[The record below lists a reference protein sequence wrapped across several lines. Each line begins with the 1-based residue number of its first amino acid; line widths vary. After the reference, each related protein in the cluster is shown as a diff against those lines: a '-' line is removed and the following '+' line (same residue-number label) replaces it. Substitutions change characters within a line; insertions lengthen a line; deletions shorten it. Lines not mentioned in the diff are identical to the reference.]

1 MIILKGVYGDFM
13 KLRPSWVK
21 KIFVDDTSIKN
32 EKGPELFEKYTYEIE
47 GRFGNYKWLNNE
59 FNLEDEG
66 DNTKLQELKIDIE
79 YIPLILTIF
88 RINTFFKSSKKS
100 VISLLS
106 TEQEN
111 RTAEIITEESLV
123 YALNE
128 SSESVFVYL
137 KKLKKGIIEH
147 HLVFSH
153 GNYGNFYDL
162 NIETDEKGIRNFYKN
177 LLNETNNFRVAVLP
191 TITQKSSPYYNK
203 ILEKLEIVNYE
214 DILGITDDFFSLFDI
229 SPNDI
234 VGNITAQKDLESYAN
249 YLSNLRNENDFYYF
263 DEDVDDLDIDFSV
276 KNMEELE
283 DEIKDSINDSEEL
296 YSIDNTY
303 EDEYFDIFLEL
314 EEEFMDFMDRV
325 MFDDSLD
332 EEIKR
337 KYLMGVKNLINE
349 ISALFNNL
357 KSKKEF
363 EKEIL
368 LDLVNAYGID
378 QIKLKKEL
386 FSQIFD
392 EIDME
397 NDLKDIYEISEDKV
411 LNDYKKWYK
420 EVIYKKGKSMM
431 EFIKN

>member
-137 KKLKKGIIEH
+137 KKLKKSIIEH

-214 DILGITDDFFSLFDI
+214 DILGITDEFFSLFDI

>member
-1 MIILKGVYGDFM
+1 
-13 KLRPSWVK
+13 LRPSWVK

-214 DILGITDDFFSLFDI
+214 DILGITDEFFSLFDI

>member
-1 MIILKGVYGDFM
+1 M
-13 KLRPSWVK
+13 
-21 KIFVDDTSIKN
+21 
-32 EKGPELFEKYTYEIE
+32 
-47 GRFGNYKWLNNE
+47 
-59 FNLEDEG
+59 
-66 DNTKLQELKIDIE
+66 
-79 YIPLILTIF
+79 
-88 RINTFFKSSKKS
+88 
-100 VISLLS
+100 
-106 TEQEN
+106 
-111 RTAEIITEESLV
+111 
-123 YALNE
+123 
-128 SSESVFVYL
+128 
-137 KKLKKGIIEH
+137 
-147 HLVFSH
+147 VFSH

-214 DILGITDDFFSLFDI
+214 DILGITDEFFSLFDI

>member
-1 MIILKGVYGDFM
+1 
-13 KLRPSWVK
+13 
-21 KIFVDDTSIKN
+21 
-32 EKGPELFEKYTYEIE
+32 
-47 GRFGNYKWLNNE
+47 
-59 FNLEDEG
+59 
-66 DNTKLQELKIDIE
+66 
-79 YIPLILTIF
+79 
-88 RINTFFKSSKKS
+88 
-100 VISLLS
+100 
-106 TEQEN
+106 
-111 RTAEIITEESLV
+111 
-123 YALNE
+123 
-128 SSESVFVYL
+128 
-137 KKLKKGIIEH
+137 
-147 HLVFSH
+147 
-153 GNYGNFYDL
+153 
-162 NIETDEKGIRNFYKN
+162 
-177 LLNETNNFRVAVLP
+177 
-191 TITQKSSPYYNK
+191 
-203 ILEKLEIVNYE
+203 
-214 DILGITDDFFSLFDI
+214 
-229 SPNDI
+229 
-234 VGNITAQKDLESYAN
+234 
-249 YLSNLRNENDFYYF
+249 
-263 DEDVDDLDIDFSV
+263 
-276 KNMEELE
+276 LE